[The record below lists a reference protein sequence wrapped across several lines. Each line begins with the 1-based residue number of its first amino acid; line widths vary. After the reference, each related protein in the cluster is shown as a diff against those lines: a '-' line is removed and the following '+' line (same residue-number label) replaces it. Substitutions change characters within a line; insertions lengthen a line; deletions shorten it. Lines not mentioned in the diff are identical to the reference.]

1 MNPHYS
7 AFIELGK
14 TLVRE
19 KGLQWDMPL
28 DDTGYAQDGIGWNL
42 TAIANDVP
50 PPTHYLRDL
59 GPDVKALAIV
69 NAERAERSLTPLP
82 RRPLSPAW
90 QDLIKAAV
98 AEQLLFKR
106 NSAGHVMQ
114 HIARPLRVVATCVEK
129 APWLALEQR
138 YRPAANLAT
147 WLSDSSRSF
156 LMPSTSATPDNCI
169 RRSPFRG

>member
-19 KGLQWDMPL
+19 KGLPWDMPL
-28 DDTGYAQDGIGWNL
+28 DETGAARDGVGWNL
-42 TAIANDVP
+42 TVSAGDVP
-50 PPTHYLRDL
+50 PPAHYLRDL

-82 RRPLSPAW
+82 RRSLSSAW

-106 NSAGHVMQ
+106 NTAAYVSQ
-114 HIARPLRVVATCVEK
+114 CIARPLRVNAT
-129 APWLALEQR
+129 
-138 YRPAANLAT
+138 
-147 WLSDSSRSF
+147 
-156 LMPSTSATPDNCI
+156 
-169 RRSPFRG
+169 